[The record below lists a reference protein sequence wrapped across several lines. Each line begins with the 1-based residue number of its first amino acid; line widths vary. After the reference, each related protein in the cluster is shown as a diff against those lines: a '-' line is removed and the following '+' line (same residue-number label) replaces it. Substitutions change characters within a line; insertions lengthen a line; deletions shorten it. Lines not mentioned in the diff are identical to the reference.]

1 MPTIGSLWRGW
12 RDVLARLGFE
22 SAALDAKLL
31 TGHALGLD
39 ALALATR
46 ENEPVPEA
54 AAAEL
59 AEMIRRRMTGC
70 SVARIIGE
78 REFYGL
84 AFTLNAATLEPRP
97 ETELLVDMAL
107 GALPA
112 GGRLLDLGTGTG
124 CIPIAVLANQPDAA
138 AVAVDLSAE
147 ALEAAR
153 GNAARHGVAG
163 RMTLLHGSWFEPLAT
178 FAFGGEVDP
187 SSGRAREPLAL
198 TGSSEGP
205 LTRPSADLSP
215 GGRGEERFDLI
226 VSNPP
231 YIASHVV
238 ETLSPEVK
246 DFDPRLALDGGPDGL
261 APYRVVAAEA
271 ARWLTPGGRV
281 LVEIGH
287 DQGAAVSAL
296 FLEAG
301 FEVVDLHRD
310 LNGLDRVVS
319 AHHIEVS
326 PPH

>member
-1 MPTIGSLWRGW
+1 
-12 RDVLARLGFE
+12 VLSRLGFAT
-22 SAALDAKLL
+22 AALDAKLL
-31 TGHALGLD
+31 TQHALGLG
-39 ALALATR
+39 ALDLATR
-46 ENEPVPEA
+46 ENEPMDEVS
-54 AAAEL
+54 AAEI
-59 AEMIRRRMTGC
+59 AELVRRRMTGE

-124 CIPIAVLANQPDAA
+124 CIPIVVLANQPDAT

-147 ALEAAR
+147 ALVAAR
-153 GNAARHGVAG
+153 GNAERHGVAE
-163 RMTLLHGSWFEPLAT
+163 R
-178 FAFGGEVDP
+178 
-187 SSGRAREPLAL
+187 LAL
-198 TGSSEGP
+198 RRGDWFGALSNDPLPDPPLKGEGGHALNQGFSLPSP
-205 LTRPSADLSP
+205 LRGGIEG
-215 GGRGEERFDLI
+215 GGRGDLRDVFHLI

-231 YIASHVV
+231 YITSGVV
-238 ETLSPEVK
+238 DTLAPEVR

-261 APYRVVAAEA
+261 APYRIIAAQA
-271 ARWLTPGGRV
+271 ATWLEPNGRV
-281 LVEIGH
+281 LVEIGY

-301 FEVVDLHRD
+301 FDDVEVHRD

-319 AHHIEVS
+319 AHHL
-326 PPH
+326 

>member
-1 MPTIGSLWRGW
+1 MLG
-12 RDVLARLGFE
+12 RLGFE

-31 TGHALGLD
+31 TGHALGLT
-39 ALALATR
+39 ALDLAVR
-46 ENEPVPEA
+46 ENEPVDGAMA
-54 AAAEL
+54 ARVAEL
-59 AEMIRRRMTGC
+59 LQRRMSGE

-84 AFTLNAATLEPRP
+84 AFTLNEATLEPRP

-124 CIPIAVLANQPDAA
+124 CIPIAILANQPDAC
-138 AVAVDLSAE
+138 AVAVDLSAQ

-153 GNAARHGVAG
+153 ENAERHGVAERLG
-163 RMTLLHGSWFEPLAT
+163 LRQGSWFEPL
-178 FAFGGEVDP
+178 
-187 SSGRAREPLAL
+187 LA
-198 TGSSEGP
+198 
-205 LTRPSADLSP
+205 SP
-215 GGRGEERFDLI
+215 DGRFDLI

-231 YIASHVV
+231 YITSAVL
-238 ETLSPEVK
+238 ETLAPEVR

-261 APYRVVAAEA
+261 VPYRIIAAQA
-271 ARWLTPGGRV
+271 GDWLRPNGW
-281 LVEIGH
+281 LMVEIGH

-301 FEVVDLHRD
+301 FADISVYRD

-319 AHHIEVS
+319 AHHL
-326 PPH
+326 